1 MRRMSEEAID
11 GPSEMTAQDVAA
23 QDAHP
28 RGLLYIG
35 LFKLGKSIFFFF
47 VGMGALHLLHK
58 DLNDEAQRLASAL
71 LRFEPEGRLTAL
83 IMENVQLIDPRRL
96 REIGFFTFA
105 YSVVAL
111 IEGFGLMR
119 EKVWA
124 EYLTLSLTVMFL
136 PWELYELA
144 RHASWMRLSLL
155 VINLIVLAYLLWVL
169 ERKKKK
175 PSPLD

>member
-1 MRRMSEEAID
+1 MSEQAID
-11 GPSEMTAQDVAA
+11 GPSEMTVQGTGAQDT
-23 QDAHP
+23 HP

-35 LFKLGKSIFFFF
+35 LFKLAKSIFFFF

-58 DLNDEAQRLASAL
+58 DLNDEAQRLASTL

-105 YSVVAL
+105 YSALAL

-136 PWELYELA
+136 PWELYELV
-144 RHASWMRLSLL
+144 RHGSWMRLSLL
-155 VINLIVLAYLLWVL
+155 FINRVVLAYLLWIL
-169 ERKKKK
+169 DRKKKT
-175 PSPLD
+175 SSTIN

>member
-1 MRRMSEEAID
+1 MSEQAIN
-11 GPSEMTAQDVAA
+11 GPSELTEQDTGAQDT
-23 QDAHP
+23 HP

-35 LFKLGKSIFFFF
+35 LFKLAKSIFFFF
-47 VGMGALHLLHK
+47 VGMGAFHLLHK
-58 DLNDEAQRLASAL
+58 DLNDEAQRLASTL

-105 YSVVAL
+105 YSALAL

-136 PWELYELA
+136 PWELYELV
-144 RHASWMRLSLL
+144 RHGSWMRLSLL
-155 VINLIVLAYLLWVL
+155 LINLVVLAYLLWIL
-169 ERKKKK
+169 DRKKKI
-175 PSPLD
+175 SSTIN